1 MAKYN
6 VHGGHNR
13 KVPGASGI
21 LDEVTEG
28 SNRRP
33 ESKKCGY

>member
-21 LDEVTEG
+21 LDG

>member
-21 LDEVTEG
+21 LDEVTED
-28 SNRRP
+28 R
-33 ESKKCGY
+33 KK